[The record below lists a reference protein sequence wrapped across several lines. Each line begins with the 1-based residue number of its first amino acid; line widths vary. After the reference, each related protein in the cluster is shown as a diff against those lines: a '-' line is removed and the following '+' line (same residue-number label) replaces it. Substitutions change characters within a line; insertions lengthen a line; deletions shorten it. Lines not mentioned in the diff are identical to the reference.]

1 MGPTGQPHPSR
12 CELVKNRARGG
23 LDRLRGV
30 QVCLRVL
37 RRRPSRRKREG
48 NVKKALA
55 IALIVGFLLVDFL
68 FFHDI
73 FKAGEAVTFAQYLTG
88 VLSIPVLVVS
98 ALFLLRGTH
107 DVQK

>member
-1 MGPTGQPHPSR
+1 
-12 CELVKNRARGG
+12 VKNRARGWRRCAFAAYKRVSG
-23 LDRLRGV
+23 LLR
-30 QVCLRVL
+30 C
-37 RRRPSRRKREG
+37 RPQAADERG

-55 IALIVGFLLVDFL
+55 VALIVGFLLVDFL

-98 ALFLLRGTH
+98 ALYLLRGTWTI
-107 DVQK
+107 QK